1 MEAARRST
9 DDPAVRK
16 AIVSESLHLLA
27 ETDLRMPPPYVAR
40 KILDIALRHTGCE
53 ELYGE
58 EKRKSN
64 LLAEELL
71 KELPG
76 IPEYDPADFE
86 SRLRLAIAGNILDFG
101 IFADLDIRLAV
112 QAVKSAF
119 AKPLDRA
126 AVNRLRAWMEKADR
140 ILYILDNCGEA
151 VFDRV
156 FMEPYREKITIGV
169 RGRAAFNDVLSGDL
183 AGCGLKGFARGVVS
197 NGAEGIPGT
206 VLAKCGEEF
215 RRVYSEA
222 DLIIAK
228 GQGNF
233 ETMNENAEPIAF
245 LFLAKCPVV
254 IREIGA
260 EPHSIQVRT
269 INF

>member
-1 MEAARRST
+1 M
-9 DDPAVRK
+9 
-16 AIVSESLHLLA
+16 
-27 ETDLRMPPPYVAR
+27 
-40 KILDIALRHTGCE
+40 
-53 ELYGE
+53 
-58 EKRKSN
+58 
-64 LLAEELL
+64 
-71 KELPG
+71 
-76 IPEYDPADFE
+76 
-86 SRLRLAIAGNILDFG
+86 
-101 IFADLDIRLAV
+101 
-112 QAVKSAF
+112 KSAF

-126 AVNRLRAWMEKADR
+126 AVERLHEKMEKAEK

-206 VLAKCGEEF
+206 VLAECSEEF

-260 EPHSIQVRT
+260 EPNSIQVRT